1 MKKVYIN
8 ESKIRQYLAQKI
20 AEYWDGKIINVA
32 VPSGAQWSDFY
43 IDPATNT
50 RQRVPGSFDKVTD
63 ITGVIEAT
71 AQGEQVTF
79 HIVYNVTITNVG

>member
-1 MKKVYIN
+1 MKKVRLN
-8 ESKIRQYLAQKI
+8 EAKIRQYLAQKI
-20 AEYWDGKIINVA
+20 AEYWDGKIINVP

-50 RQRVPGSFDKVTD
+50 RERVPGTFDKVTD

-79 HIVYNVTITNVG
+79 HIVYSVTITNVG